1 VDETSLETDPV
12 TLEVDL
18 AGRRF
23 PRTLNSPRWATPN
36 RVRELKTQPAE
47 QTLPQRLSTAIEQ
60 RLKWRE
66 VQSTENPSRD
76 ALVAAYIESLKQLDG
91 FRADVQRVIEEA
103 CRANLEFRQDAGE
116 THVAARDAVLNDKLK
131 EMIAEASS
139 DWLPFK
145 NIAGAALLSQPME
158 IYRQKFDASLS
169 EEVAKFSKQLFESLA
184 RLVDRELCG
193 LVEWLPNNCCRYHFF
208 RRVVIQGATQHTQE
222 SSVVMRRDF
231 DESDD
236 DDFGTE
242 GVIGHFRTTRSQHVK
257 HEIRFARH
265 EHEVIDAIHA
275 SIGNSAVV
283 MPPQIVRLTKS
294 IPEWLYP
301 FVDVIDGQI
310 VRERIIERDVSVED
324 WSKVVVRDVPIIGG
338 DPSIVIGPFVLSG
351 WGPREIQQ
359 EQERRQLIQDT
370 AQQKFRERLA
380 PVLVA
385 AAIFLSI
392 TSLWLLTRWL
402 QGHGGLLFVVLAT
415 GTAVAAL
422 WQALFDIAVSRR
434 YAAAAF
440 YAHCMMV
447 SGAMALFLA
456 EWTVARIFFPL
467 SWLTPVLLGGAA
479 FLSYQI
485 GRQFR

>member
-1 VDETSLETDPV
+1 
-12 TLEVDL
+12 
-18 AGRRF
+18 
-23 PRTLNSPRWATPN
+23 
-36 RVRELKTQPAE
+36 
-47 QTLPQRLSTAIEQ
+47 
-60 RLKWRE
+60 
-66 VQSTENPSRD
+66 
-76 ALVAAYIESLKQLDG
+76 
-91 FRADVQRVIEEA
+91 
-103 CRANLEFRQDAGE
+103 
-116 THVAARDAVLNDKLK
+116 
-131 EMIAEASS
+131 M
-139 DWLPFK
+139 
-145 NIAGAALLSQPME
+145 GA
-158 IYRQKFDASLS
+158 
-169 EEVAKFSKQLFESLA
+169 
-184 RLVDRELCG
+184 
-193 LVEWLPNNCCRYHFF
+193 YHFF

-222 SSVVMRRDF
+222 SSVVMRRDS

-265 EHEVIDAIHA
+265 EHEVIDAMHA
-275 SIGNSAVV
+275 SIGNSTVV

-338 DPSIVIGPFVLSG
+338 DPSIVIGPIVLSG

-359 EQERRQLIQDT
+359 EQERRQSIQDT

-422 WQALFDIAVSRR
+422 
-434 YAAAAF
+434 
-440 YAHCMMV
+440 
-447 SGAMALFLA
+447 SGSL
-456 EWTVARIFFPL
+456 RH
-467 SWLTPVLLGGAA
+467 
-479 FLSYQI
+479 
-485 GRQFR
+485 GRQSSICRCHVVRPLHDGQWSAGPVPGGMDRGADVFSAFVAYPGTSWWRCFSELPNRTPIPIAYRIHCVEILLTLTGSMI